1 MSNVPVLDLGLGD
14 VGEVAPKYNLE
25 VCETEANRKS
35 DPAFAMEAL
44 KPEEQTAVKDFMT
57 KIDITNTAVVM
68 NFGVATQSK
77 IAQFSDNV
85 LQNVKSKD
93 MGEVGKDLSGL
104 VVEIRSMESGD
115 SKATG
120 IMGFFKNAKKSA
132 SRMMANYS
140 KVETNIDRITK
151 SLEKHQRTLMKD
163 VAMLEE
169 MFKHNQDYYRE
180 LTLYI
185 VAGMEK
191 LADYRANDIPRQR
204 EIAQTTN
211 DETETQKLNDMVNM
225 AERFEKKLHDL
236 KLSRMISIQMA
247 PQIRMVQ
254 NNDVSLVEQIQ
265 SSIVNSIPLWKNQMV
280 IALGLANAKKAME
293 AQNAV
298 TDMTNSL
305 LIKNSEMLKQGSIEV
320 AEAAQRGIVSIET
333 VRKVNDN
340 LIDTINGVI
349 DVQQKGTE
357 NRRAA
362 EVELEKIEGDLKKAL
377 LDAGNRYAQQA

>member
-1 MSNVPVLDLGLGD
+1 MSNVPTLDLGFGD
-14 VGEVAPKYNLE
+14 VDVAPKYSLQA
-25 VCETEANRKS
+25 CQADAGRQQ
-35 DPAFAMEAL
+35 DPAFSLEAL
-44 KPEEQTAVKDFMT
+44 KPEEQTVVKDFMQ
-57 KIDITNTAVVM
+57 KIDISNTTVVM

-77 IAQFSDNV
+77 IAQFSDSV

-93 MGEVGKDLSGL
+93 MGEVGRDLSGL
-104 VVEIRSMESGD
+104 VVEIRSMEGGD
-115 SKATG
+115 GKG
-120 IMGFFKNAKKSA
+120 GGLFGFLKNAKKNA
-132 SRMMANYS
+132 SRLMANYS
-140 KVETNIDRITK
+140 KVETNIDRIVK
-151 SLEKHQRTLMKD
+151 ALEGHQRTLMKD

-169 MFKHNQDYYRE
+169 MFKHNTEYFRE

-185 VAGMEK
+185 VAGMER
-191 LADYRANDIPRQR
+191 LAQYRAEDIPRQQD
-204 EIAQTTN
+204 IARQTG
-211 DETETQKLNDMVNM
+211 DEAETQKLNDMVNM

-280 IALGLANAKKAME
+280 IALGLANAKKAMA

-298 TDMTNSL
+298 TDMTNQL
-305 LIKNSEMLKQGSIEV
+305 LVKNSEMLKQGSVEV

-340 LIDTINGVI
+340 LIDTINSVI
-349 DVQQKGTE
+349 DIQQKGKE
-357 NRRAA
+357 NRRSA
-362 EVELEKIEGDLKKAL
+362 EVELAKIEDDLKKAL
-377 LDAGNRYAQQA
+377 LEASNRYAQQT